1 MKKLIYLTVL
11 LCVKLLHAQSD
22 FLPISLDAE
31 YSYRMLE
38 QNQNLR
44 KINMLWE
51 AKKQGVLKPGQL
63 LVGTSLIAL
72 VDYQSSNTDSKFGYL
87 MRHPTA
93 ANEVG
98 TSVSEAVIHSFQLA
112 LTAPVNAWITTY
124 AEMLYNPE
132 QSFGTGTITALS
144 RNQLQIRKAYV
155 LLANPEKSPVF
166 LAVGKMDTP
175 FGQTGSVSPFT
186 NSTLWHAFGGLAY
199 GAHLGLSSGG
209 LNVNF
214 MAVQGGAQFRSANTI
229 VGDGT
234 NVPSKLNNFVAD
246 LNYKLSL
253 SNKVALTAGGS
264 YQKGSA
270 YNQGFPVQHFMP
282 GVEDNPAY
290 TYYGRLDL
298 GSRFFLKGGFAK
310 TVKEWQGTHNPIPP
324 LDVFEASKVS
334 SLDYGAQ
341 YVVKQNGDKSYV
353 LSGEFSNFRAG
364 PAGAPWERQN
374 QIVFGFAALLKN
386 SSKLFVEL
394 FNTQGYAPLNFISGS
409 NDFEPFPP
417 GTTHSDR
424 DASSLGIVLGANI
437 TL

>member
-1 MKKLIYLTVL
+1 MNKSIFWLVL
-11 LCVKLLHAQSD
+11 LGVTLVHAQSD

-31 YSYRMLE
+31 YSYQMLE

-44 KINMLWE
+44 KTNLLWE

-72 VDYQSSNTDSKFGYL
+72 MDYQSSNTDSKFGYL

-93 ANEVG
+93 ANHVG

-112 LTAPVNAWITTY
+112 LTAPVNSWITTY

-132 QSFGTGTITALS
+132 QSFGTGTITALA

-186 NSTLWHAFGGLAY
+186 NSTMWHAFGGLAY

-246 LNYKLSL
+246 LNYKLSF
-253 SNKVALTAGGS
+253 SNQVALTAGGS

-310 TVKEWQGTHNPIPP
+310 TVKEWQGTFNPTPP
-324 LDVFEASKVS
+324 LDVFAASKVS

-341 YVVKQNGDKSYV
+341 YVVKQSGDKSYV

-364 PAGAPWERQN
+364 PEGAPWERQN
-374 QIVFGFAALLKN
+374 QIVLGFAAMMKH

-394 FNTQGYAPLNFISGS
+394 FNTKGFVPLNFISGS

-424 DASSLGIVLGANI
+424 DASSVGIVFGAQI